1 MLPETPFA
9 QLFTD
14 IQAGNKLVQWHKNTP
29 VSDEERDK
37 LRTQK
42 RAFGFS
48 LIAFP
53 FILAVMYYF
62 APHLFYTAE
71 TGIERNMVAIMA
83 FGFVF
88 SSGSTLWLIQRIN
101 RSLNQPLHTI
111 MPAKYTVRFK
121 AADKQPKGLSVTRG
135 TLIQLNYQDWIEQDW
150 QAVLPPAKPEDQ
162 RRLSELIKQKLAA
175 K

>member
-1 MLPETPFA
+1 MSNETPFA

-14 IQAGNKLVQWHKNTP
+14 LQAGKEMVQWHKSTP
-29 VSDEERDK
+29 VSDEERHK
-37 LRTQK
+37 LLMQK

-71 TGIERNMVAIMA
+71 TGIERHTVAIMA

-101 RSLNQPLHTI
+101 RSLNQPLHTVARKI
-111 MPAKYTVRFK
+111 HRALQSR
-121 AADKQPKGLSVTRG
+121 Q
-135 TLIQLNYQDWIEQDW
+135 
-150 QAVLPPAKPEDQ
+150 
-162 RRLSELIKQKLAA
+162 
-175 K
+175 